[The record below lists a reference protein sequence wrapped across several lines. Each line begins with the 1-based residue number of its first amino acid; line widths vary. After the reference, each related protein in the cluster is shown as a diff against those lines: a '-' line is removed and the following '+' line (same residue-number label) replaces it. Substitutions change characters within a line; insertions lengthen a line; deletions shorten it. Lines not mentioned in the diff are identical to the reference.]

1 MRPIEVLLFALIL
14 LSAWAAFLRKTPRS
28 LLAWLCALDLL
39 TLAVHAI
46 VEGPH
51 YQMAPAYL
59 AALVFPAVF
68 AMRRTALRRM
78 LSAAMFVLALG
89 SCALSILSP
98 MFRLPTPTGSYPIG
112 TSIFHLV
119 NDHPSDP
126 SSAGANGKRELMIQ
140 VWYPASP
147 SHAPRAPY
155 RRFSETTVK
164 SSFQAVLWTH
174 ARWNPPLARS
184 SSPFPLL
191 LLNPAWTGRRTNYT
205 YLVEDLVSHGYIVV
219 GIDHTG
225 NSGPTAFPD
234 GHVSEP
240 TFDPGLDFATR
251 TFAELTTYAA
261 QQLAIQVNDN
271 RFVLDQLQSWN
282 QDPANRFFRRI
293 DMDRVGALGH
303 SFGGAVAAQACLE
316 DSRIKSAL
324 DMDGSLWGPVQKLG
338 LAKPFMMIQ
347 EDVLQPTPAQLQN
360 HMVLMDHLLD
370 LGDTAMKQQ
379 SNGYEV
385 VLHGSSHPSYSDQSL
400 YSPLKSISGIG
411 KIPARREYFMIRTY
425 VLAFFDK
432 TLRGADP
439 EILNGADSPFPEA
452 TLTVLHRP

>member
-1 MRPIEVLLFALIL
+1 MRPLEILLVVLIL
-14 LSAWAAFLRKTPRS
+14 LSAWAAFSRKLPRP
-28 LLAWLCALDLL
+28 LLAWLCVLDLL
-39 TLAVHAI
+39 TLAVHAV

-59 AALVFPAVF
+59 AALIFPAIF
-68 AMRRTALRRM
+68 AMRGIALRRA
-78 LSAAMFVLALG
+78 LSAAMLVLTFC
-89 SCALSILSP
+89 SCVLSVLSP
-98 MFRLPTPTGSYPIG
+98 MFRFPTPTGSYPIG

-174 ARWNPPLARS
+174 ARWNPPFAQTG
-184 SSPFPLL
+184 SPFPLL
-191 LLNPAWTGRRTNYT
+191 LLNPAWNGRRTNYT
-205 YLVEDLVSHGYIVV
+205 YLVEDLVSHGYIVA

-234 GHVSEP
+234 GHVSQP
-240 TFDPGLDFATR
+240 TPDPRLDLATQS
-251 TFAELTTYAA
+251 FSELTTYAA
-261 QQLAIQVNDN
+261 QQLEIQVNDN
-271 RFVLDQLQSWN
+271 RFVLDQLQGWN
-282 QDPANRFFRRI
+282 QDPANRFFHHI

-324 DMDGSLWGPVQKLG
+324 DMDGSLWGPVQKVG
-338 LAKPFMMIQ
+338 LAKPFMMIE
-347 EDVLQPTPAQLQN
+347 EDVLKPTPAQLQN
-360 HMVLMDHLLD
+360 HLLFIDHLLD
-370 LGDTAMKQQ
+370 LGDTAMKQK

-400 YSPLKSISGIG
+400 YSPLKRISGIG
-411 KIPARREYFMIRTY
+411 SIPARREYFILRAY

-439 EILNGADSPFPEA
+439 AILNGDSPFPEA
-452 TLTVLHRP
+452 TLRVLHRP